1 MFKQENKFMDF
12 GFSKIF
18 TEIVSCGNITKAA
31 EKLGYTQSGLSHTLN
46 RAEEEL
52 GFKLFYRGKKG
63 VSLTPEGKTLLP
75 VAREMEQCREKMY
88 ETIAAIQGF
97 EKGQITIGTIQS
109 ITINTISPI
118 LKAFRHDYPHIKIAF
133 KEGSVQEIHDLI
145 LDHSVDIGFTSLQ
158 EDDEFECIPI
168 FNDPLLAVVPT
179 DYNSESGYFNVKDFE
194 KYPFIMAAMEKDN
207 DKDIDRII
215 KNCNLNLDVIF
226 SSKDDIAIM
235 SMVENGLG
243 ISMLP
248 QLITLRHFQNI
259 KTLPLNPPASRVLGV
274 GLLSVESA
282 SPATLKFIEYLKKM
296 L

>member
-1 MFKQENKFMDF
+1 M
-12 GFSKIF
+12 
-18 TEIVSCGNITKAA
+18 V
-31 EKLGYTQSGLSHTLN
+31 
-46 RAEEEL
+46 
-52 GFKLFYRGKKG
+52 
-63 VSLTPEGKTLLP
+63 
-75 VAREMEQCREKMY
+75 
-88 ETIAAIQGF
+88 
-97 EKGQITIGTIQS
+97 
-109 ITINTISPI
+109 
-118 LKAFRHDYPHIKIAF
+118 
-133 KEGSVQEIHDLI
+133 
-145 LDHSVDIGFTSLQ
+145 
-158 EDDEFECIPI
+158 
-168 FNDPLLAVVPT
+168 
-179 DYNSESGYFNVKDFE
+179 
-194 KYPFIMAAMEKDN
+194 AMEKDN